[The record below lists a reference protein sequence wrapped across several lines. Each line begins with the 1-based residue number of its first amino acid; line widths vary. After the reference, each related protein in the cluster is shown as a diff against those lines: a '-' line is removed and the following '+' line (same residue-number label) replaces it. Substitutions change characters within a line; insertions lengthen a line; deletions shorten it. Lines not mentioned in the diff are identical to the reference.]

1 MRAVAG
7 FVVIIVGKKFYL
19 DALRQR
25 CLRERGVAGLRCKV
39 QQKVQAAVFA
49 FYRQG
54 RRCLA
59 GCKVVQQ
66 TVALRAVVG
75 AHAVDVALKIAVLDK
90 FGEGELLKVGHGA
103 GIKAQFFI
111 KK

>member
-1 MRAVAG
+1 MPCASAACVS
-7 FVVIIVGKKFYL
+7 VVS
-19 DALRQR
+19 
-25 CLRERGVAGLRCKV
+25 
-39 QQKVQAAVFA
+39 
-49 FYRQG
+49 
-54 RRCLA
+54 LA
-59 GCKVVQQ
+59 CKVVQQ

-90 FGEGELLKVGHGA
+90 FGEGELLKVGDGT

>member
-1 MRAVAG
+1 M
-7 FVVIIVGKKFYL
+7 IIVGKKFYL
-19 DALRQR
+19 DAVRQR
-25 CLRERGVAGLRCKV
+25 CLRERGVAGLCCEV

-54 RRCLA
+54 RRFLT
-59 GCKVVQQ
+59 GREVVQQ

-75 AHAVDVALKIAVLDK
+75 AHAVDVSLKIAVLDK

>member
-1 MRAVAG
+1 M
-7 FVVIIVGKKFYL
+7 
-19 DALRQR
+19 
-25 CLRERGVAGLRCKV
+25 
-39 QQKVQAAVFA
+39 
-49 FYRQG
+49 
-54 RRCLA
+54 
-59 GCKVVQQ
+59 QQ

-103 GIKAQFFI
+103 GIKAQFFV